1 MTSIIQY
8 DKYGHPPCWSHKG
21 YTYKPKL
28 DGTLW
33 HNVYRISDVMFDD
46 LDECQVI
53 MTTNKSQNSYL
64 TEDAFKTF
72 VDDCIKN
79 YEF

>member
-21 YTYKPKL
+21 YTYRPEL
-28 DGTLW
+28 DETLW
-33 HNVYRISDVMFDD
+33 HNVYRISDVMFNC

-53 MTTNKSQNSYL
+53 MTTNKSPNSYL